1 MKVCVCFNVSDR
13 QIADALAAGESLS
26 TVLKS
31 MRVGQQCAKC
41 HDAIRSISRT
51 ERAQSGA
58 WTSHPSS
65 ESEFPWRPDPS
76 F

>member
-26 TVLKS
+26 AVLKS

-41 HDAIRSISRT
+41 HDAIRSISRP
-51 ERAQSGA
+51 ERAQYSPEAG
-58 WTSHPSS
+58 SPSS
-65 ESEFPWRPDPS
+65 ESEFP
-76 F
+76 